1 MVEGEELQVSPG
13 EAGQRLDAFL
23 AGRFGGISR
32 MRLRQAIAQGDVTVD
47 DVARTAGWK
56 LRAGDTVQ
64 VRLGDVGPTAMTPE
78 AIPVPILYEDAHLA
92 VVEKPAGMVAH
103 PTAHWRG
110 GTLVNALAHHFN
122 QSSGAPVIRPGLV
135 HRLDRLTSGLMVVTK
150 SEAMLSRLTKAFQ
163 QRRVEKRYLALVHGE
178 VSAEEGLIAAPI
190 GRDAEQ
196 RPRWRVRAEGR
207 PAETRF
213 RVLERFPHAT
223 LLEMEPLTGRTNQLR
238 IHAAHVGH
246 PIVGDPEFGREVA
259 ERHAALMLACSP
271 PRLFLHAAHLAF
283 AHPVTREWCAFDSP
297 LPPELAGYLARLR
310 ALPKTGDPDPDA

>member
-1 MVEGEELQVSPG
+1 MDTGEELQVSAT
-13 EAGQRLDAFL
+13 EAGWRLDALL
-23 AGRFGGISR
+23 ADRYGGISR

-47 DVARTAGWK
+47 HACRTAGWK

-64 VRLGDVGPTAMTPE
+64 VRLGEVGPTAMTPE

-110 GTLVNALAHHFN
+110 GTLVNAMAHHFN
-122 QSSGAPVIRPGLV
+122 REPGAPVIRPGLV
-135 HRLDRLTSGLMVVTK
+135 HRLDRLTSGLMVVAK

-163 QRRVEKRYLALVHGE
+163 QRRVEKRYLALVHGQ

-196 RPRWRVRAEGR
+196 RPRWGVRAEGR
-207 PAETRF
+207 PAETQF
-213 RVLERFPHAT
+213 RIIERFPQAT

-238 IHAAHVGH
+238 IHGAHIGH
-246 PIVGDPEFGREVA
+246 PIVGDPEFGREMAARYVA
-259 ERHAALMLACSP
+259 LVEADLP
-271 PRLFLHAAHLAF
+271 PRLFLHAAHLALP
-283 AHPVTREWCAFDSP
+283 HPVTRAWLAFDSP
-297 LPPELAGYLARLR
+297 LPPELADYLARVR
-310 ALPKTGDPDPDA
+310 ALK

>member
-1 MVEGEELQVSPG
+1 MEIGDELHVSLS
-13 EAGQRLDAFL
+13 EAGLRLDAFL
-23 AGRFGGISR
+23 AAHFGGISR

-122 QSSGAPVIRPGLV
+122 REPDALVIRPGLV
-135 HRLDRLTSGLMVVTK
+135 HRLDRLTSGLMVVAKT
-150 SEAMLSRLTKAFQ
+150 EAMLSRLTKAFQ
-163 QRRVEKRYLALVHGE
+163 QRRVEKRYLALVHGHMTDDD
-178 VSAEEGLIAAPI
+178 GLIAAPI

-196 RPRWRVRAEGR
+196 RPRWGVRPEGR

-213 RVLERFPHAT
+213 RVIERFPHAT
-223 LLEMEPLTGRTNQLR
+223 FLEMEPLTGRTHQLR

-246 PIVGDPEFGREVA
+246 PIVGDPEFGREA
-259 ERHAALMLACSP
+259 PPAATSGVPAA

-283 AHPVTREWCAFDSP
+283 HHPVTREWLAFNSP
-297 LPPELAGYLARLR
+297 PPPELADYLEALR
-310 ALPKTGDPDPDA
+310 ALQGARRPGE

>member
-1 MVEGEELQVSPG
+1 MDALQELRVSPS
-13 EAGQRLDAFL
+13 EAGLRLDAFL
-23 AGRFGGISR
+23 AAHYGGISR
-32 MRLRQAIAQGDVTVD
+32 MRLRQAIAEGDVTVD
-47 DVARTAGWK
+47 HACRTAGWK
-56 LRAGDTVQ
+56 LRAGDSVQ
-64 VRLGDVGPTAMTPE
+64 ARLGDVGPTAMTPE
-78 AIPVPILYEDAHLA
+78 AIPVPIIYEDDHLA

-122 QSSGAPVIRPGLV
+122 REPGAPIIRPGLV
-135 HRLDRLTSGLMVVTK
+135 HRLDRLTSGLMVVAK

-178 VSAEEGLIAAPI
+178 VQGGEGLIAAPI

-196 RPRWRVRAEGR
+196 RPRWGVRPEGR

-213 RVLERFPHAT
+213 RVVERLPHAT

-238 IHAAHVGH
+238 IHAAHAGH
-246 PIVGDPEFGREVA
+246 PIVGDPEFGLQTAPQPATSGVPTA
-259 ERHAALMLACSP
+259 

-283 AHPVTREWCAFDSP
+283 PHPATREWLALDSP
-297 LPPELAGYLARLR
+297 LPPELAGYLPRVR
-310 ALPKTGDPDPDA
+310 ALR